1 MGPSYSYSSRTG
13 IMSNALLLFCF
24 YFFIQSGRHLPVSA
38 QVTVENSETCLVE
51 FVVDEELSRVALS
64 ANVIR
69 PVPISFS
76 ILGNEYISQGI
87 RGSFQAEIQ
96 GSCPTS
102 GEELAAAVESR
113 GLTLVSSPFLEFYP
127 RNGLTL
133 EASSFGTTLVLNDV
147 GFNASLGV
155 SPEGNIAGGVL
166 DAITSSGVVFSKS
179 LLVPQGENLTMV
191 GLSSLGSATGVDVGV
206 NGNEVV
212 LNITDF
218 NITLNAPYESEIGPA
233 IDGLNVYKFL
243 GSVVLKTVVGC
254 DMSTC
259 SPHGR
264 CSADD
269 NGVAV
274 CQCGC
279 GWSGPSCNVT
289 SGFCSEYGSG
299 SNSNLMLTASCPIPE
314 PCPTVDNSSQIGQ
327 TASCNPMFQR
337 NDKVLG
343 ACVCK
348 EGWDGPRC
356 ESCMEDSSC
365 GSLYDTMNAE
375 CSNAIVYSSDT
386 VFKSYTCDLEGTGL
400 ESTIVPGTFYVTCNT
415 TSADVISDGSYCLVN
430 FAMQQYSD
438 NPITCK
444 ASLCSFKANQS
455 AVNCQTT
462 SCTCERDCP
471 DLAGVFEKIE
481 NRPALIDCDEAY
493 QCTFDIEN
501 FFVKLVAPC
510 KNAECRVQGY
520 NFEDGSYEIS
530 SDRWLDPFLASIPLI
545 ILLGINAA
553 LVGFLLR
560 HKSLYFFSSQGDV
573 LQKSHQ
579 DVASVTTP
587 QAGNPSTIKTLK
599 FQDVTV
605 SIGSKDT
612 KRILLNRV
620 SGEAE
625 IGKVTGV
632 MGPSGSGKT
641 TLISFLSQRP
651 AASNIDSKGVV
662 LLDNTL
668 LTDEHS
674 KFIGVCPQDSFLI
687 PTLTVYETILYSAIL
702 RLPDDT
708 PSEELHRVT
717 NMAVSR
723 VGLEDVKRSY
733 VGGTSKI
740 RGISGGERR
749 RVSVALEIV
758 TNPKIL
764 LLDEPTSG
772 LDSSSA
778 KQVIFTL
785 KSVAESG
792 CIVMLSLHQ
801 PSPAIFN
808 MLDTVFLLSN
818 GHCMYHGAP
827 DRVEEYFSSIG
838 VQKPPGDGVAEFMLE
853 CASDKSFVASLI
865 ASSDHSNPKISDDSE
880 DNVCD
885 LEEQSKQGSFFS
897 SNEGKKL
904 FAESSIARELATLTW
919 RNGLDMLRNPS
930 LIILHWLLA
939 IGMGIFTGCVF
950 FQVGLDTS
958 GAQNRAGGLIF
969 ALAFFA
975 FTSLTTVD
983 LVFHEKT
990 IVDREVS
997 SGYYRRWTYVISKLV
1012 LDGLLLRFI
1021 PILLYSASFY
1031 PMMGL
1036 DSASASVALYLMT
1049 LGTFAVAVGA
1059 LSLSMT
1065 FLSNTPGQASF
1076 IMNIILLISLLN
1088 SGFFVN
1094 VDNMPDWISWLR
1106 YLSVFFYSY
1115 SVLISNE
1122 VFSLLFNFVVSG
1134 YTAVENVRGVTFLQI
1149 LGIDPYSSTNFI
1161 IILDCM
1167 YAIFAIL
1174 CLIFSYITIRGIIET
1189 MKRVVSGRKN

>member
-1 MGPSYSYSSRTG
+1 MGASYSYSSLTT
-13 IMSNALLLFCF
+13 IIFNALLLFCF
-24 YFFIQSGRHLPVSA
+24 YFFLQIASHPVVSA

-51 FVVDEELSRVALS
+51 FVVDEESSRVALS

-76 ILGNEYISQGI
+76 ISGNQYISQGV
-87 RGSFQAEIQ
+87 RGSFQAGLQ

-102 GEELAAAVESR
+102 GEELAAAVGSG

-147 GFNASLGV
+147 GFNASLSV
-155 SPEGNIAGGVL
+155 SPDGNTVGGVL
-166 DAITSSGVVFSKS
+166 DATTSSGVVFSTS
-179 LLVPQGENLTMV
+179 LLVPQGENLTLV
-191 GLSSLGSATGVDVGV
+191 GLSSFDSTTGIDVGV
-206 NGNEVV
+206 NGNQVV

-233 IDGLNVYKFL
+233 IDGLNVYTFL

-254 DMSTC
+254 DVSTC

-264 CSADD
+264 CSADET
-269 NGVAV
+269 GVAV

-279 GWSGPSCNVT
+279 GWSGPTCNVT
-289 SGFCSEYGSG
+289 SGFCSEYSSG
-299 SNSNLMLTASCPIPE
+299 SNSNLMLAASCPVPE
-314 PCPTVDNSSQIGQ
+314 PCPPVNTNTQSGQ
-327 TASCNPMFQR
+327 TDTCNSMFQE
-337 NDKVLG
+337 NDETSG
-343 ACVCK
+343 QCVCK
-348 EGWDGPRC
+348 EGWDGPQC
-356 ESCMEDSSC
+356 ESCMANSSC
-365 GSLYDTMNAE
+365 DALYNTKDAE
-375 CSNAIVYSSDT
+375 CSNAIVYSSNT

-415 TSADVISDGSYCLVN
+415 TSADSISDGSYCLVN
-430 FAMQQYSD
+430 FAMQQYPD

-481 NRPALIDCDEAY
+481 NRPALIDCDETY
-493 QCTFDIEN
+493 HCTFDIEN

-530 SDRWLDPFLASIPLI
+530 SNRWLDPFLASIPLI
-545 ILLGINAA
+545 ILVGMNVA
-553 LVGFLLR
+553 LVTFLLW
-560 HKSLYFFSSQGDV
+560 HKSLYFFSTHGDV
-573 LQKSHQ
+573 MQKSHHGVESMNAAQ
-579 DVASVTTP
+579 SGRV
-587 QAGNPSTIKTLK
+587 STIKALK
-599 FQDVTV
+599 FHDVTV
-605 SIGSKDT
+605 SIGSRDS

-620 SGEAE
+620 SGEAGV
-625 IGKVTGV
+625 GKVTGV

-651 AASNIDSKGVV
+651 AVSNTDGKGMV

-674 KFIGVCPQDSFLI
+674 KIIGVCPQNSFLL

-708 PSEELHRVT
+708 LSEELHEVT
-717 NMAVSR
+717 HVAISR
-723 VGLEDVKRSY
+723 VGLDDVKGSY

-808 MLDTVFLLSN
+808 MLDTVFLLAN
-818 GHCMYHGAP
+818 GYCVYHGAP
-827 DRVEEYFSSIG
+827 NHVEEYFASIG
-838 VQKPPGDGVAEFMLE
+838 VQKPLGDGVAEFMLE
-853 CASDKSFVASLI
+853 CASDKSFVASLM
-865 ASSDHSNPKISDDSE
+865 ASSDHSNPKVSDDSE
-880 DNVCD
+880 EQVCD
-885 LEEQSKQGSFFS
+885 LEEQSKDENFLSYS
-897 SNEGKKL
+897 EGRKL

-1012 LDGLLLRFI
+1012 LDGLILRFI

-1076 IMNIILLISLLN
+1076 IMNIILLVSLLN

-1149 LGIDPYSSTNFI
+1149 LGIDPYSTTNFI

-1174 CLIFSYITIRGIIET
+1174 CLIFSYISIRSIIET